1 MIWEAKHSVIADV
14 DRTTVWAWH
23 SNVDNWVRL
32 EGNAVES
39 ITVDGPFQAGTHIT
53 TKMPGQEPYSS
64 TLIVV
69 EPPRHTV
76 IEMKL
81 SEAVLRFEWTFEELA
96 EKQTRLTQ
104 HVMLEGPNAE
114 AYVPLMEQHIAPNMG
129 KGMERIAG
137 EMVKLASRD
146 REEI

>member
-1 MIWEAKHSVIADV
+1 MIWEAKHSAIAEV
-14 DRTTVWAWH
+14 HRSTAWAWH
-23 SNVDNWVRL
+23 SNVENWVQF

-64 TLIVV
+64 TLVLV
-69 EPPRHTV
+69 EPPCHTL

-81 SEAVLRFEWTFEELA
+81 SDAVLRFDWTFEELA
-96 EKQTRLTQ
+96 ENRTRFTQ
-104 HVMLEGPNAE
+104 HVMLEGPNAK

-129 KGMERIAG
+129 EGMERIAA
-137 EMVKLASRD
+137 EMVKYASRG
-146 REEI
+146 

>member
-114 AYVPLMEQHIAPNMG
+114 VYVPLMEQHIAPNMG